1 MRAVRAAGRV
11 VVWGTAL
18 LSGCGG
24 DEAAMTFQRPE
35 GPVVAAGGSVSACR
49 SGREVVVEIALAGI
63 PEKAKM
69 LAIGFRLREGTALA
83 PGAIEVMDS
92 PGDGPREAPGAS
104 FRFSQPVGGPAA
116 EGRGSLGLR
125 LRYKLPE
132 GASGCGKGLLV
143 VALGEPDSESGR
155 QMGITALISTRDGS
169 PFPVGYEAPPPVD
182 RNAGETP
189 LLAVHPPSLAAVSFR
204 LEGPSPADPGGRIAV
219 GRVVESVRPASKTLP
234 VALMQAPRK

>member
-1 MRAVRAAGRV
+1 MRAVRAAGSV
-11 VVWGTAL
+11 AVLGTAL

-24 DEAAMTFQRPE
+24 DEATMTFQRPDA
-35 GPVVAAGGSVSACR
+35 PVIPAGGSVSACR
-49 SGREVVVEIALAGI
+49 DGREVVVEIALAGI

-69 LAIGFRLREGTALA
+69 LAVGFRLREGTALA
-83 PGAIEVMDS
+83 PDAIEVMDS
-92 PGDGPREAPGAS
+92 PGGGPREAPGAA
-104 FRFSQPVGGPAA
+104 FRFSRPVGGPAA
-116 EGRGSLGLR
+116 EGRKGLGLR

-132 GASGCGKGLLV
+132 GTGGCGKSLLV
-143 VALGEPDSESGR
+143 IALGEPDSESGR

-182 RNAGETP
+182 GDAGETP
-189 LLAVHPPSLAAVSFR
+189 LSAMPRPSLPAASFR
-204 LEGPSPADPGGRIAV
+204 LEGPSPAGPGGRIAV